1 MCKCWI
7 DIKTENKI
15 ANFLSSSVVGNIGFC
30 FDWSSFF
37 IILYNTFQ
45 QHIFTTRYKKKAGIL
60 PACQTTRYKKKA
72 GILPVRTCFWLDITL
87 YIFNSCPVHVLAK
100 ESGLRFSN
108 HYIFA
113 TWWYKPLIFQTLIN
127 WSNKNHS
134 FEYLRSLTLGCK
146 NIGLRKT
153 ELVTKT

>member
-1 MCKCWI
+1 LW
-7 DIKTENKI
+7 
-15 ANFLSSSVVGNIGFC
+15 SSVVGNIGFC

-37 IILYNTFQ
+37 IILYNTYQ

-87 YIFNSCPVHVLAK
+87 YIFNSCPVHVLAQ
-100 ESGLRFSN
+100 ESSLRLSN

-127 WSNKNHS
+127 WSNQNHS
-134 FEYLRSLTLGCK
+134 FEYLRSPTLGCK